1 MKKNILFFLPVFIHG
16 GAGNAISRMCKKFDK
31 SKYNFYIISIG
42 PCSYKKELKKYVKKF
57 YELKTNRAIYSIFE
71 LRKIINKLNHQNNN
85 IFVSNINYANV
96 ITILALRKYSNL
108 KIILTERTAIK
119 ELDIYF
125 VIKDFIKKKITKFLI
140 KFFKCWRV
148 NCFYFRF
155 T

>member
-16 GAGNAISRMCKKFDK
+16 GAGNAIFKMCKKFDK

-42 PCSYKKELKKYVKKF
+42 PCSYKKELKKYVKEF
-57 YELKTNRAIYSIFE
+57 YELKANRTIYSIFE
-71 LRKIINKLNHQNNN
+71 LRKIINRLDTQDNN

-96 ITILALRKYSNL
+96 VTILALRKYSNL

-125 VIKDFIKKKITKFLI
+125 GIKDFIKKKITKFLI
-140 KFFKCWRV
+140 KFLYKKS
-148 NCFYFRF
+148 
-155 T
+155 